1 LSCGTERPR
10 DKVNNT
16 ESLAQKDGLGWYFVF
31 HNQRMYFDRFDY
43 SGEPRSA
50 KEL

>member
-1 LSCGTERPR
+1 LCGGTARPK

-16 ESLAQKDGLGWYFVF
+16 EGLAQKDGLGRNLVF

-43 SGEPRSA
+43 FG
-50 KEL
+50 